1 MAEPPGRDQHGAPS
15 ARGTVDTAA
24 LMKIRSL
31 ELRAKVVV
39 EGFQRGIHRSPF
51 HGFSVEFTEYRS
63 YVPGDDVRFL
73 DWRLYARTD
82 RDYVK
87 KFEDETNLRCHLV
100 VDQSGSM
107 GYGSRG
113 HDKAAYA
120 ATLAAT
126 LAHFLDAQGDAVGL
140 VTFADRLTEHIPAR
154 HRPGHLR
161 RLLLALDR
169 APAGPSETLGKPLA
183 AVAGVLPRRGLVV
196 LVSDLLAPAGD
207 LERQLGALASSG
219 HEVVVF
225 QVLDPEEMTFTFADV
240 RGAPAVFRDLE
251 SGRRVLVEPAAA
263 RGAYRKALAAH
274 LAAIDTSCRRFGIER
289 LLFTTDQPL
298 DLALLAFLG
307 AHDRRVRRGRAA

>member
-1 MAEPPGRDQHGAPS
+1 MAIGAGAAPGRGM
-15 ARGTVDTAA
+15 VDTAA

-39 EGFQRGIHRSPF
+39 EGFQRGLHRSPF

-107 GYGSRG
+107 AYGSLG

-140 VTFADRLTEHIPAR
+140 VTFADRPTLHLPAR

-161 RLLLALDR
+161 RLLLALDQ
-169 APAGPSETLGKPLA
+169 PAAGESAELGKPFE
-183 AVAGVLPRRGLVV
+183 AVARLVARRGLVV
-196 LVSDLLAPAGD
+196 VISDLLAPPGD
-207 LERQLGALASSG
+207 LERQLGALAASG

-225 QVLDPEEMTFTFADV
+225 QVLDPAERTFTFPDES
-240 RGAPAVFRDLE
+240 PAVFRDLE
-251 SGRRVLVEPAAA
+251 SGRRMLVEPAAA
-263 RGAYRKALAAH
+263 RAAYRRGLGAH
-274 LAAIDTSCRRFGIER
+274 LDTIDAACRRCGIER
-289 LLFTTDQPL
+289 HLFTTDQPI
-298 DLALLAFLG
+298 DLALLAFLWG
-307 AHDRRVRRGRAA
+307 RRSRRGSAA